1 MALHTVPV
9 EDYRFLWDG
18 SEPGWV
24 LVHVSR
30 QTVKLSLVFGD
41 KGPDLR
47 QVKAIRKVVLA
58 YAALPASEALASLR
72 GKPSIDLG
80 EFESREARSLARDC
94 RDLGLV
100 VEEEVIDHS
109 GYSLFNERTKIR
121 LRIEDDALARQVCEE
136 ARSRKLPVQ
145 YIEA

>member
-1 MALHTVPV
+1 VALHTVPV

-18 SEPGWV
+18 SEPGWI
-24 LVHVSR
+24 LVHMSR

-47 QVKAIRKVVLA
+47 QVKAIRKAVLA

-72 GKPSIDLG
+72 GHSSIDLG

-94 RDLGLV
+94 RDIDLV
-100 VEEEVIDHS
+100 VQEQVIDHS
-109 GYSLFNERTKIR
+109 GYSLFNEKNKVCLLIQ
-121 LRIEDDALARQVCEE
+121 DDALAKQVCEE
-136 ARSRKLPVQ
+136 ALSRKLPVQ